1 MLMVSKAKL
10 AGITV
15 LLLATVIIIIN
26 YDCTVIAIVNYNHE
40 TFKVQAMGDY
50 FDAIT

>member
-1 MLMVSKAKL
+1 MLPGKAKL

-15 LLLATVIIIIN
+15 LLLATVIIITN
-26 YDCTVIAIVNYNHE
+26 YDCIVIAIVNYNHR
-40 TFKVQAMGDY
+40 TFIAQAMGDY